1 MNLEELKKKMDE
13 EHYIYDDTLSTV
25 LYVALQLGRPLLIE
39 GAAGVGKTEVA
50 KVMAAA
56 LDRELVRLQCYE
68 GLDESKALYEW
79 NYQKQLLSIQVNMNA
94 QDREALT
101 RSLFSDEY
109 LLERPLLKSIR
120 SEKPV
125 VLLIDEID
133 KADEEFEA
141 FLLELLSEM
150 QVTIPEV
157 GTIRANSVPFVVLT
171 SNRARPLSE
180 ALRRR
185 CAYLYI
191 EYPDMEKELAIL
203 RAKLPHVDDRL
214 CAQVALAV
222 QKLRSNEV
230 ILKKPSIAE
239 TLDWAAAL
247 DALGIR
253 ELTPDALRKTA
264 GFVLKNN
271 EDMAALARQTADKL
285 DAMGIK
291 FKVVNVVDL
300 VKLQSA
306 KENNEALSDE
316 EFAELFTED
325 KPVLFAYHSYARDV
339 RGLIYDRP
347 NHDNF
352 NVHGYEEQGSTT
364 TPYDMVRVNNI
375 DRYELQAEALRMID
389 ADKYADKI
397 NELEA
402 FRQEAFQFAVD
413 NGYDHPDYTDWVYSG
428 VNTNKQ
434 GAVSATAA
442 TAGDNE

>member
-1 MNLEELKKKMDE
+1 MTYEELKQKMDE
-13 EHYIYDDTLSTV
+13 AHYIYDETLATV
-25 LYVALQLGRPLLIE
+25 LHVALQLGRPLLIE

-50 KVMAAA
+50 KVMASA
-56 LDRELVRLQCYE
+56 LGRDLVRLQCYE

-79 NYQKQLLSIQVNMNA
+79 NYQKQLLSIQVNMNT
-94 QDREALT
+94 QDRDALT
-101 RSLFSDEY
+101 KSLFSDEY
-109 LLERPLLKSIR
+109 LLERPLLQSIR

-150 QVTIPEV
+150 QVTIPEI
-157 GTIRANSVPFVVLT
+157 GTVKAKSIPFVVLT

-222 QKLRSNEV
+222 QKLRANDV

-253 ELTPDALRKTA
+253 ELTPDALRQTA

-271 EDMAALARQTADKL
+271 EDL
-285 DAMGIK
+285 DAM
-291 FKVVNVVDL
+291 DL
-300 VKLQSA
+300 
-306 KENNEALSDE
+306 E
-316 EFAELFTED
+316 
-325 KPVLFAYHSYARDV
+325 
-339 RGLIYDRP
+339 
-347 NHDNF
+347 
-352 NVHGYEEQGSTT
+352 EEQPHTCSCGGSC
-364 TPYDMVRVNNI
+364 
-375 DRYELQAEALRMID
+375 
-389 ADKYADKI
+389 
-397 NELEA
+397 
-402 FRQEAFQFAVD
+402 
-413 NGYDHPDYTDWVYSG
+413 GGHHHG
-428 VNTNKQ
+428 
-434 GAVSATAA
+434 
-442 TAGDNE
+442 

>member
-1 MNLEELKKKMDE
+1 MDE
-13 EHYIYDDTLSTV
+13 AHYVYDETMATV

-50 KVMAAA
+50 KVMAGA
-56 LDRELVRLQCYE
+56 LDRDLVRLQCYE

-79 NYQKQLLSIQVNMNA
+79 NYQKQLLSIQVNQAEANK
-94 QDREALT
+94 EALT
-101 RSLFSDEY
+101 KSLFSDEY
-109 LLERPLLKSIR
+109 LLERPLLQSIR
-120 SEKPV
+120 SEKEV

-157 GTIRANSVPFVVLT
+157 GTLKAKTVPFVVLT
-171 SNRARPLSE
+171 SNRTRPLSE

-222 QKLRSNEV
+222 QKLRSNEA

-253 ELTPDALRKTA
+253 ELTPDALRQTA

-271 EDMAALARQTADKL
+271 EDIAAMDTQPKA
-285 DAMGIK
+285 
-291 FKVVNVVDL
+291 
-300 VKLQSA
+300 
-306 KENNEALSDE
+306 
-316 EFAELFTED
+316 
-325 KPVLFAYHSYARDV
+325 
-339 RGLIYDRP
+339 
-347 NHDNF
+347 HDCGCGCHH
-352 NVHGYEEQGSTT
+352 HG
-364 TPYDMVRVNNI
+364 
-375 DRYELQAEALRMID
+375 
-389 ADKYADKI
+389 
-397 NELEA
+397 
-402 FRQEAFQFAVD
+402 
-413 NGYDHPDYTDWVYSG
+413 
-428 VNTNKQ
+428 
-434 GAVSATAA
+434 
-442 TAGDNE
+442 

>member
-1 MNLEELKKKMDE
+1 MTYEELKAKMDE
-13 EHYIYDDTLSTV
+13 SHYIYDETLATV
-25 LYVALQLGRPLLIE
+25 LFVALQLGRPLLIE

-94 QDREALT
+94 QDRDSLT
-101 RSLFSDEY
+101 KSLFSDEY
-109 LLERPLLKSIR
+109 LLERPLLQSIR

-150 QVTIPEV
+150 QVTIPEI
-157 GTIRANSVPFVVLT
+157 GTVKAKSIPFVVLT

-191 EYPDMEKELAIL
+191 EYPDMNKELAIL

-222 QKLRSNEV
+222 QKLRSNEM

-247 DALGIR
+247 DALGKR
-253 ELTPDALRKTA
+253 ELTPDALRQTA
-264 GFVLKNN
+264 GFVLKNQ
-271 EDMAALARQTADKL
+271 EDIRLLAQDDSLCGCGGTCGA
-285 DAMGIK
+285 
-291 FKVVNVVDL
+291 
-300 VKLQSA
+300 
-306 KENNEALSDE
+306 
-316 EFAELFTED
+316 
-325 KPVLFAYHSYARDV
+325 HC
-339 RGLIYDRP
+339 
-347 NHDNF
+347 HD
-352 NVHGYEEQGSTT
+352 
-364 TPYDMVRVNNI
+364 
-375 DRYELQAEALRMID
+375 
-389 ADKYADKI
+389 
-397 NELEA
+397 
-402 FRQEAFQFAVD
+402 
-413 NGYDHPDYTDWVYSG
+413 
-428 VNTNKQ
+428 
-434 GAVSATAA
+434 
-442 TAGDNE
+442 

>member
-1 MNLEELKKKMDE
+1 MELKDLKQKMDE
-13 EHYIYDDTLSTV
+13 AHYIYDDTLATV
-25 LYVALQLGRPLLIE
+25 LAVALELGRPLLIE
-39 GAAGVGKTEVA
+39 GAAGVGKTEIA
-50 KVMAAA
+50 KVMAGV
-56 LDRELVRLQCYE
+56 LDRDLVRLQCYE

-79 NYQKQLLSIQVNMNA
+79 NYQKQLLSIQVNMGS
-94 QDREALT
+94 QDADKLT

-157 GTIRANSVPFVVLT
+157 GTVRAKTIPFVVLT
-171 SNRARPLSE
+171 SNRTRPLSE

-191 EYPDMEKELAIL
+191 PYPDMEKELAIL

-222 QKLRSNEV
+222 QKLRQSES

-253 ELTPDALRKTA
+253 ELTPDALRATA
-264 GFVLKNN
+264 GFVLKNS
-271 EDMAALARQTADKL
+271 EDLAAAETLAPEKHEHACQC
-285 DAMGIK
+285 GG
-291 FKVVNVVDL
+291 
-300 VKLQSA
+300 QCGG
-306 KENNEALSDE
+306 
-316 EFAELFTED
+316 
-325 KPVLFAYHSYARDV
+325 HH
-339 RGLIYDRP
+339 
-347 NHDNF
+347 HD
-352 NVHGYEEQGSTT
+352 
-364 TPYDMVRVNNI
+364 
-375 DRYELQAEALRMID
+375 
-389 ADKYADKI
+389 
-397 NELEA
+397 
-402 FRQEAFQFAVD
+402 
-413 NGYDHPDYTDWVYSG
+413 
-428 VNTNKQ
+428 
-434 GAVSATAA
+434 
-442 TAGDNE
+442 

>member
-1 MNLEELKKKMDE
+1 MTFEELKQKMDE
-13 EHYIYDDTLSTV
+13 AHYIYDETLATV

-39 GAAGVGKTEVA
+39 GAAGVGKTEIA
-50 KVMAAA
+50 KVMASA
-56 LDRELVRLQCYE
+56 LDRDLVRLQCYE

-79 NYQKQLLSIQVNMNA
+79 NYQKQLLSIQVNMNET
-94 QDREALT
+94 DKDALT

-109 LLERPLLKSIR
+109 LLERPLLQSIR

-141 FLLELLSEM
+141 FLLELLSDM
-150 QVTIPEV
+150 QVSIPEV
-157 GTIRANSVPFVVLT
+157 GTIQAKTIPFVVLT

-214 CAQVALAV
+214 AAQVALAV
-222 QKLRSNEV
+222 QKLRANEE

-253 ELTPDALRKTA
+253 ELTPDALRQTA

-271 EDMAALARQTADKL
+271 EDINAMDLA
-285 DAMGIK
+285 
-291 FKVVNVVDL
+291 
-300 VKLQSA
+300 
-306 KENNEALSDE
+306 DE
-316 EFAELFTED
+316 ED
-325 KPVLFAYHSYARDV
+325 
-339 RGLIYDRP
+339 
-347 NHDNF
+347 HDCQCGGNCGHHHH
-352 NVHGYEEQGSTT
+352 HGGHHH
-364 TPYDMVRVNNI
+364 
-375 DRYELQAEALRMID
+375 
-389 ADKYADKI
+389 
-397 NELEA
+397 
-402 FRQEAFQFAVD
+402 
-413 NGYDHPDYTDWVYSG
+413 G
-428 VNTNKQ
+428 
-434 GAVSATAA
+434 
-442 TAGDNE
+442 

>member
-1 MNLEELKKKMDE
+1 MDLNMLKQKMDE
-13 EHYIYDDTLSTV
+13 AHYIYDDTLVTV
-25 LYVALQLGRPLLIE
+25 LYVALKLGRPLLIE

-56 LDRELVRLQCYE
+56 LDRELVRMQCYE

-79 NYQKQLLSIQVNMNA
+79 NYQKQLLAIQVN
-94 QDREALT
+94 REETDKDGLT

-120 SEKPV
+120 SEKEV

-141 FLLELLSEM
+141 FLLELLSDM
-150 QVTIPEV
+150 QVSIPEV
-157 GTIRANSVPFVVLT
+157 GTVKAKTIPFVVLT

-214 CAQVALAV
+214 AAQVALAV
-222 QKLRSNEV
+222 QKLRANET

-253 ELTPDALRKTA
+253 ELTPDALRQTA

-271 EDMAALARQTADKL
+271 EDISAMDL
-285 DAMGIK
+285 DG
-291 FKVVNVVDL
+291 
-300 VKLQSA
+300 
-306 KENNEALSDE
+306 EEEAHHCHCGGSCGG
-316 EFAELFTED
+316 
-325 KPVLFAYHSYARDV
+325 H
-339 RGLIYDRP
+339 
-347 NHDNF
+347 H
-352 NVHGYEEQGSTT
+352 HG
-364 TPYDMVRVNNI
+364 
-375 DRYELQAEALRMID
+375 
-389 ADKYADKI
+389 
-397 NELEA
+397 
-402 FRQEAFQFAVD
+402 
-413 NGYDHPDYTDWVYSG
+413 
-428 VNTNKQ
+428 
-434 GAVSATAA
+434 
-442 TAGDNE
+442 